1 MFTQSDFAPKS
12 PIIYFVFDRGS
23 VVTVNILWYIARH
36 ILNIFFVLRK
46 WLLRKLAE
54 LEKPETEDFPRMDN
68 YLVIIFFVFLKIEN
82 VLAENH
88 VSLEDIALFSGF
100 LG

>member
-1 MFTQSDFAPKS
+1 
-12 PIIYFVFDRGS
+12 
-23 VVTVNILWYIARH
+23 
-36 ILNIFFVLRK
+36 
-46 WLLRKLAE
+46 
-54 LEKPETEDFPRMDN
+54 MDN